1 MKILITGAAGY
12 IGSVLTPSLL
22 KIGHEVIAL
31 DNFMYNQT
39 SLLDCCHNKK
49 FHLIKGDVRDNKLI
63 SKLIQGVDFI
73 IPLAC
78 IVGVPACD
86 KDPIAAK
93 TINLDSIKTLLKLRN
108 KNQGIIFPNTNSGYG
123 IGKKDIYCNENSP
136 LKPISFYGRLK
147 VGAEKEIINS
157 GNAIAL
163 RLATV
168 FGLSPRMRL
177 DLLVNDFVHRAVHDR
192 FLVIFEGHFKRNYIH
207 IRDVVRAFV
216 YSINNFKNMKNHVY
230 NVGLSNA
237 NLSKIELCQ
246 EIKKQLPDFY
256 FTEAAVGQD
265 PDKRNY
271 IVSNAKIEKT
281 GFKPQFTL
289 RDGIVELI
297 KGYKILKKHHYSNI

>member
-22 KIGHEVIAL
+22 EKGHEVVAL

-49 FHLIKGDVRDNKLI
+49 FHLVKGDVRDKDLI
-63 SKLIQGVDFI
+63 SKLIQKVDFI

-78 IVGVPACD
+78 IVGASACD
-86 KDPIAAK
+86 KDPVGAK
-93 TINLDSIKTLLKLRN
+93 TINLDSIKILLKL
-108 KNQGIIFPNTNSGYG
+108 KKKGQGIIFPNTNSGYG
-123 IGKKDIYCNENSP
+123 VGQKNAYCDENSP
-136 LKPISFYGRLK
+136 LKPISFYGKLK
-147 VGAEKEIINS
+147 VEAEKEIMRS

-192 FLVIFEGHFKRNYIH
+192 FLILFEGHFKRNYIH
-207 IRDVVRAFV
+207 IRDVVGAFI
-216 YSINNFKNMKNHVY
+216 YSINNFKKMKNNIY
-230 NVGLSNA
+230 NVGLSSA
-237 NLSKIELCQ
+237 NLNKMELCQ
-246 EIKKQLPDFY
+246 EIKRQLPDFY
-256 FTEAAVGQD
+256 FAEAAVGED

-271 IVSNAKIEKT
+271 IVSNAKIEKA
-281 GFKPQFTL
+281 GFIPQFSL
-289 RDGIVELI
+289 HDGIAELI
-297 KGYKILKKHHYSNI
+297 KGYRIIKKHHHSNT